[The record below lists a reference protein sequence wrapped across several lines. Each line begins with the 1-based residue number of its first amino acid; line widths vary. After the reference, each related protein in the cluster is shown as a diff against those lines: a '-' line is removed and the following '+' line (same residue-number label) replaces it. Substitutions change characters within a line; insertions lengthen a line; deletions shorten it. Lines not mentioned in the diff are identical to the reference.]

1 MNFRSKKNLSRTRRG
16 MVLFEVMMALFIF
29 TMVAF
34 SLVMALNTSMDSAQ
48 KRNEIDAAMRGLD
61 NQLTMLHSG
70 RVNPIDKD
78 LDKDSY
84 GIAYH
89 LTVEPENL
97 KDQKGQQLAGMYHV
111 TITAKWKSGRE
122 DEDRSIDELIYQP

>member
-1 MNFRSKKNLSRTRRG
+1 
-16 MVLFEVMMALFIF
+16 
-29 TMVAF
+29 
-34 SLVMALNTSMDSAQ
+34 LVMALNTSMDSAQ